1 MPIKKDGTGK
11 RWVEMEVIVP
21 GSPEQIWQAMATGAG
36 NSAWFTKTTIE
47 EKMGGKI
54 VFDFGPSMTSAGEVT
69 MWQPPHRFGYVE
81 REWNGNAPPC
91 ATEITITARAGD
103 KCLVR
108 MVHSLFSS
116 TDDWDDQMEGFEGG
130 WPGFFEVLK
139 IYVAHY
145 AGMQAAS
152 FMVTSQVE
160 QELSAVWTRLS
171 TALGIAGANAGES
184 RVLAP
189 EGVSARVERV
199 NQDAKLR
206 WMVLHLQQPTPG
218 VAVVGSYTVG
228 AAVTVTI
235 ARYSYGD
242 AVPATVAAL
251 EQRWRAWLGA
261 TFPSRA
267 PPPQC

>member
-1 MPIKKDGTGK
+1 
-11 RWVEMEVIVP
+11 
-21 GSPEQIWQAMATGAG
+21 
-36 NSAWFTKTTIE
+36 
-47 EKMGGKI
+47 
-54 VFDFGPSMTSAGEVT
+54 
-69 MWQPPHRFGYVE
+69 
-81 REWNGNAPPC
+81 
-91 ATEITITARAGD
+91 
-103 KCLVR
+103 
-108 MVHSLFSS
+108 
-116 TDDWDDQMEGFEGG
+116 MEGFEGG

-152 FMVTSQVE
+152 FMVTSQAE

-171 TALGIAGANAGES
+171 TELGIAGANVGES

-189 EGVSARVERV
+189 EGISASVARVS
-199 NQDAKLR
+199 QDAKLR

-218 VAVVGSYTVG
+218 VAVVGSYATG

-242 AVPATVAAL
+242 AVPAAVAAR
-251 EQRWRAWLGA
+251 EQRWRDWLSA